1 MINLPIKSKSLN
13 NESSEIS
20 WRDQEVLEF
29 LIAEELYGFTF
40 DGIRKRLKIH
50 QETLSRILGRLLEL
64 NIVEK
69 VAVGYRVSER
79 IYEFSMLPLRESSKK
94 IQVLQTYIPSNIS
107 IENLLIETEGK
118 WFDTLRWLGYSK
130 NEDKVVFK
138 WITSDSKAQIDAVF
152 WDYSLTIEAKLLG
165 NISFDK
171 ILNSSHKLL
180 GYIND
185 AIQNI
190 PDLNF
195 ESYI

>member
-1 MINLPIKSKSLN
+1 MPIKSKSLN